1 MKRPSTKWEMIFAN
15 NISNKEFM
23 SQIHKE
29 LKQLNTKKKN
39 PIKKTE
45 QRLWADIFVIK
56 THRLPTGIWEHAQYY

>member
-1 MKRPSTKWEMIFAN
+1 MKEIINKMKRPSTKWEMIFAN

-45 QRLWADIFVIK
+45 QRL
-56 THRLPTGIWEHAQYY
+56 